1 MAVSVEPFEKF
12 ALVDF
17 EKDKSVSVVPFSTIV
32 ESDSGV
38 GSVCSV
44 QWNKMVYKA
53 TILAI
58 GMYTD
63 LCRRKFITLELCREE
78 K

>member
-1 MAVSVEPFEKF
+1 MLCVSVEHLEKF

-17 EKDKSVSVVPFSTIV
+17 EKDESVSVVPFSTIV
-32 ESDSGV
+32 ESDSDV

-44 QWNKMVYKA
+44 RWNKMIYKA
-53 TILAI
+53 TVLAI

-63 LCRRKFITLELCREE
+63 LCRRNLITL
-78 K
+78 